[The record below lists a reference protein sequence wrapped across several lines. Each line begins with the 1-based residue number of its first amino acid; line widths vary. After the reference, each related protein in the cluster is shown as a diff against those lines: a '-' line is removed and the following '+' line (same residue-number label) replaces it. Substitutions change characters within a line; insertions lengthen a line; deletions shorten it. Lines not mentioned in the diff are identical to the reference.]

1 MKMEKQMSKKSSV
14 WLLIIVGL
22 IVIAALAAV
31 WASWSLQSMTSPTFP
46 FRPQPIPQLNP
57 ADLEL
62 YYIARSVL
70 STVNIALLAFLIATY
85 AALYSKTRS
94 EFTIGLMIF
103 ATVFLMKDI
112 LSSPFVIGAF
122 RFQTVGLGPFALI
135 EPLLELLALS
145 VLLYL
150 SVKY

>member
-1 MKMEKQMSKKSSV
+1 MEKQMNKKSSI
-14 WLLIIVGL
+14 WLLIVVGL
-22 IVIAALAAV
+22 IAIAVLAAMSAT
-31 WASWSLQSMTSPTFP
+31 WTLQSFNSPHFP
-46 FRPQPIPQLNP
+46 FNPIPPPQINP

-62 YYIARSVL
+62 YYIARAVL
-70 STVNIALLAFLIATY
+70 STVNIALLVFLISTY

-94 EFTIGLMIF
+94 EFTIGLLIF
-103 ATVFLMKDI
+103 ASVFLMKDI

-122 RFQTVGLGPFALI
+122 RFQLAGLGPFALI